1 MGIKVSQN
9 VEGLGSC
16 SIRLWRSFMWGVE
29 SGGRY
34 IEQIVV
40 GLSRVTL
47 QAMAWRGVIRGIL
60 LCRMLLLI

>member
-1 MGIKVSQN
+1 
-9 VEGLGSC
+9 
-16 SIRLWRSFMWGVE
+16 MWGVE